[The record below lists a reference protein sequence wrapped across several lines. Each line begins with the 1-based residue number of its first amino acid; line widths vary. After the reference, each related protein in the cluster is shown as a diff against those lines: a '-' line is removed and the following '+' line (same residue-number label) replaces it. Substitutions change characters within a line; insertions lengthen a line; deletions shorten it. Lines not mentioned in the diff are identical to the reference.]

1 MTTRWLRHSA
11 RHRTLITTTRR
22 TLQEASK
29 TMKVLIVDDSKVM
42 RIIVAG
48 ANTV

>member
-11 RHRTLITTTRR
+11 RHRTLITTTLR

-42 RIIVAG
+42 RIIVAR